1 MGHVKV
7 DIAKSDR
14 SYAVKYA
21 LNDAAGVRSLLRDR
35 HRISSAR
42 FRGDTAASD
51 ILIDLHSAINSAGLT
66 DSQMEVVAWVSGR
79 DLTQKQTSTVMK
91 ITQQAVAKMYDAAVG
106 KIAEVYRRWDYGDV
120 EVEYDAVN
128 LIPLL
133 NEQESAEFL
142 RIHKGIE
149 IEDEYTEECA

>member
-1 MGHVKV
+1 MGHVKI

-66 DSQMEVVAWVSGR
+66 ERQTEAIAWVYGV
-79 DLTQKQTSTVMK
+79 DLTQEKAAAIMGVTQPTVKQSVDEAVEK
-91 ITQQAVAKMYDAAVG
+91 IAAVY
-106 KIAEVYRRWDYGDV
+106 KRWEYG
-120 EVEYDAVN
+120 EITVEYDG
-128 LIPLL
+128 
-133 NEQESAEFL
+133 EAE
-142 RIHKGIE
+142 E
-149 IEDEYTEECA
+149 TTEGAAA

>member
-66 DSQMEVVAWVSGR
+66 ERQTEAIAWVYGV
-79 DLTQKQTSTVMK
+79 DLTQEKAAAIMGV
-91 ITQQAVAKMYDAAVG
+91 TQQAVAKMADEAVEKIAAV
-106 KIAEVYRRWDYGDV
+106 YQRWDYG
-120 EVEYDAVN
+120 EVTCEYSETSQQA
-128 LIPLL
+128 
-133 NEQESAEFL
+133 A
-142 RIHKGIE
+142 
-149 IEDEYTEECA
+149 

>member
-66 DSQMEVVAWVSGR
+66 ERQTEAIAWVYGV
-79 DLTQKQTSTVMK
+79 DLTQKEAAAIMGVLRQT
-91 ITQQAVAKMYDAAVG
+91 VAKLADEAVD
-106 KIAEVYRRWDYGDV
+106 KIVAVYQRWDYG
-120 EVEYDAVN
+120 EVMCEY
-128 LIPLL
+128 
-133 NEQESAEFL
+133 S
-142 RIHKGIE
+142 
-149 IEDEYTEECA
+149 EEGAAA